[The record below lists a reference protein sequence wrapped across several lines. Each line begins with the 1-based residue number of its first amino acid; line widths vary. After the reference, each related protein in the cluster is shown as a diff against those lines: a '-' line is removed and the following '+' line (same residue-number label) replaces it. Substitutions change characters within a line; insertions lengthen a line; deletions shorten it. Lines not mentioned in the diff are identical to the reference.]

1 MEKKMRFWPFE
12 RKNRRTGNDSDVVT
26 FLVRG
31 DVKRHLESAKALFD
45 DRQLDQAIE
54 EYQMALKI
62 DPDCALVHFNLGFAQ
77 QEKRDL
83 VAAKRSYHRAI
94 ELDPKCSLFHE
105 HLGKLYFETEEY
117 AQAILFFEKAT
128 ELGPIQSVSYGIL
141 GRAHLARKEFHKSIT
156 ALNKM
161 LETEQNPGLRVYGNY
176 YLCTAHLDLDN
187 LVEARRIAQSILDD
201 PYTEPQV
208 LRELGHRFLAA
219 SCVSMA
225 DDLYKRMF
233 ELSGKAD
240 ERSSDAMNEIR
251 DIQKR
256 IDDIL
261 PRVFCGDEEVVLQ
274 NIHLLNQF
282 GSAKVSRALISISG
296 AKSPL
301 IREAVIEYNRR
312 YGFPV
317 WREVLPFMQD
327 KQGYVREKASQFLK
341 EFDDPDVTCAMRNAL
356 FDELIPVKIAAARHL
371 KRFGRFDAIPVLTEA
386 LAPEWDPE
394 VREAFLEA
402 TSAIKSR
409 HQEISA
415 RRRGYRIPYL
425 SRHDIGPLNRL
436 ASSRTRHF
444 LLVGILLALLAIFF
458 ILQGW

>member
-1 MEKKMRFWPFE
+1 MRFWPFG
-12 RKNRRTGNDSDVVT
+12 KKSRRVANDSDVVT

-83 VAAKRSYHRAI
+83 VAAKRSYHRAV
-94 ELDPKCSLFHE
+94 ELDPKCPLFHE
-105 HLGKLYFETEEY
+105 HLGKLYFETEDY

-141 GRAHLARKEFHKSIT
+141 GRAHLARKEFHKSIS
-156 ALNKM
+156 ALQKM
-161 LETEQNPGLRVYGNY
+161 LDAEQNPSLRVYGKY
-176 YLCTAHLDLDN
+176 YICIAHLDLEN
-187 LVEARRIAQSILDD
+187 LVEAHRIAQSILDD

-208 LRELGHRFLAA
+208 FRELGNRFLAA

-225 DDLYKRMF
+225 DDLYKRM
-233 ELSGKAD
+233 LDLTGKVD
-240 ERSSDAMNEIR
+240 DRSSEAMNEIR
-251 DIQKR
+251 DMQQR
-256 IDDIL
+256 IDSIL

-274 NIHLLNQF
+274 NIHLLNQL
-282 GSAKVSRALISISG
+282 GSAKVSRALLSISD

-317 WREVLPFMQD
+317 WREILPFLQD
-327 KQGYVREKASQFLK
+327 KQGYVREKAAQFLK
-341 EFDDPDVTCAMRNAL
+341 EFGDPDVVSAMRDGL
-356 FDELIPVKIAAARHL
+356 FDELVPVKIAAAHNL
-371 KRFGRFDAIPVLTEA
+371 KQFGRFDAIPVLTEA
-386 LAPEWDPE
+386 LASEWDPD

-409 HQEISA
+409 QRQDSA
-415 RRRGYRIPYL
+415 KQRRQRLRRVRRY
-425 SRHDIGPLNRL
+425 DIGPLSRL
-436 ASSRTRHF
+436 ASSRTRNV
-444 LLVGILLALLAIFF
+444 LLIGILLALIAIFF
-458 ILQGW
+458 ILQG